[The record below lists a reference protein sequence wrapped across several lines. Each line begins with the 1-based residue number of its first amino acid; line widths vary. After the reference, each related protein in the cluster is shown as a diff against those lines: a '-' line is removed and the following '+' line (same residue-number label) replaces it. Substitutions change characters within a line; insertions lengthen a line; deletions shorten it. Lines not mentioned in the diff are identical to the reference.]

1 MTTAFIILFWFSV
14 FFVIYSYTIYPV
26 LLTIF
31 AKLFASPVKPVEHY
45 FPSVGVLVPVHNE
58 EKVIRKKI
66 ENIFS
71 LDYPSDK
78 ISIWIGSD
86 CSTDNSE
93 KIVREF
99 NDPRVHLWVA
109 EKRGGKTG
117 VLNGLAPHI
126 EADIILFTDANTV
139 HHRDCLKFLTANYAD
154 PRVGGVAGHINHAI
168 AGDEEYGEN
177 IYRKF
182 ESRQKFLEGSLHS
195 TISAF
200 GGFYSIR
207 KSLFKPI
214 PPNAYSNDDVII
226 PMKVIDQGYR
236 IIYEPRA
243 LSEEDTTGDASQEY
257 SRRIR
262 IGAGNFQAFFWLLGF
277 LNPFK
282 GWPWF
287 CYISHKV
294 TRWFSP
300 IALTLGYLACGVLA
314 FTADFTVYKM
324 LFATGTIF
332 IITGLGFKVIPIR
345 LTRHIFYFLIMNMAL
360 IAGFFRY
367 LRGIRSAAWSRTER
381 VN

>member
-31 AKLFASPVKPVEHY
+31 SKLFANPVKPVEHHY
-45 FPSVGVLVPVHNE
+45 PSVGVLVPVHNE

-66 ENIFS
+66 ENILS
-71 LDYPSDK
+71 LDYPADK

-86 CSTDNSE
+86 CSTDDSE
-93 KIVREF
+93 KIVRQV

-109 EKRGGKTG
+109 EQRGGKTG
-117 VLNGLAPHI
+117 VLNGLAPLI

-139 HHRDCLKFLTANYAD
+139 HHRECLKFLTANYAD

-168 AGDEEYGEN
+168 AGEEEYGEN
-177 IYRKF
+177 TYRKF

-226 PMKVIDQGYR
+226 PMNVIDQGYR

-243 LSEEDTTGDASQEY
+243 ISEEDTTGDASQEF
-257 SRRIR
+257 SRRVR
-262 IGAGNFQAFFWLLGF
+262 IGAGNFQAFFWLLHF

-287 CYISHKV
+287 CFISHKV

-314 FTADFTVYKM
+314 FTADLTIYKM
-324 LFATGTIF
+324 FFATGTIF

-345 LTRHIFYFLIMNMAL
+345 LTRHIFYFIIMNMAL

>member
-1 MTTAFIILFWFSV
+1 MILSFIIVFWASV
-14 FFVIYSYTIYPV
+14 IFVIYSYTIYPV
-26 LLTIF
+26 LLSAF
-31 AKLFASPVKPVEHY
+31 SHLFARPVKSQENH
-45 FPSVGVLVPVHNE
+45 FPSVGVLVPCHNE

-66 ENIFS
+66 ENILS
-71 LDYPSDK
+71 LDYPADK
-78 ISIWIGSD
+78 ISVWVGSD

-93 KIVREF
+93 KIVRDF
-99 NDPRVHLWVA
+99 KDPRVHLWVA

-117 VLNGLAPHI
+117 VLNGLAPLI
-126 EADIILFTDANTV
+126 EAEIILFTDANTV
-139 HHRDCLKFLTANYAD
+139 HYKDCLKYLTSNYAD
-154 PRVGGVAGHINHAI
+154 SRVGGVAGHINHAV
-168 AGDEEYGEN
+168 AGEEEFGEN
-177 IYRKF
+177 FYRKF

-214 PPNAYSNDDVII
+214 PPNSYSNDDVII
-226 PMKVIDQGYR
+226 PMNVIGQGYR

-243 LSEEDTTGDASQEY
+243 ISEEETTGDTSQEY
-257 SRRIR
+257 ARRVR
-262 IGAGNFQAFFWLLGF
+262 IGAGNFQAFFWLLPF

-282 GWPWF
+282 GWPSF

-300 IALTLGYLACGVLA
+300 LALAAGFISCGMIA
-314 FTADFTVYKM
+314 FSADYSLYKM

-332 IITGLGFKVIPIR
+332 IITGLGFRIMPIR
-345 LTRHIFYFLIMNMAL
+345 LTRHSFYFIIMNIAL
-360 IAGFFRY
+360 ITGFFRY

-381 VN
+381 VR

>member
-1 MTTAFIILFWFSV
+1 MTTAFIILFWCSV

-26 LLTIF
+26 LLIIF
-31 AKLFASPVKPVEHY
+31 SKLFSSPVKSAEHHY
-45 FPSVGVLVPVHNE
+45 PTVGVLVPVHNE

-66 ENIFS
+66 ENILS

-93 KIVREF
+93 KIVREY

-117 VLNGLAPHI
+117 VLNGLAPEI
-126 EADIILFTDANTV
+126 EAEIILFTDANTV

-154 PRVGGVAGHINHAI
+154 PRVGGVAGHINHTTV
-168 AGDEEYGEN
+168 GDEEYGEN

-207 KSLFKPI
+207 KTLFKPI

-226 PMKVIDQGYR
+226 PMNVIDKGYR
-236 IIYEPRA
+236 IVYEPRA
-243 LSEEDTTGDASQEY
+243 ISEEDTTGDASQEY
-257 SRRIR
+257 SRRVR
-262 IGAGNFQAFFWLLGF
+262 IGAGNFQAFFWLMHF
-277 LNPFK
+277 LNPLR

-300 IALTLGYLACGVLA
+300 IVLTLGYFACGVLA
-314 FTADFTVYKM
+314 FTADLTVYKM
-324 LFATGTIF
+324 FFATGTIF
-332 IITGLGFKVIPIR
+332 IVTGLGFKVIPIR
-345 LTRHIFYFLIMNMAL
+345 LTRHI
-360 IAGFFRY
+360 
-367 LRGIRSAAWSRTER
+367 
-381 VN
+381 

>member
-1 MTTAFIILFWFSV
+1 MILFFIILFWLSV

-26 LLTIF
+26 LLYVF
-31 AKLFASPVKPVEHY
+31 SKLFARHVKSLEH
-45 FPSVGVLVPVHNE
+45 FCPTVGVLVPCHNE

-66 ENIFS
+66 ENILS
-71 LDYPSDK
+71 LDYPANK
-78 ISIWIGSD
+78 ISVWVGSD

-93 KIVREF
+93 NIVREY

-109 EKRGGKTG
+109 PQRGGKTG
-117 VLNGLAPHI
+117 ILNGLAPHI
-126 EADIILFTDANTV
+126 DAEIILFTDANTI
-139 HHRDCLKFLTANYAD
+139 HHKDCLKYLTSNYAD
-154 PRVGGVAGHINHAI
+154 TQVGGVAGHINHAI
-168 AGDEEYGEN
+168 AGEEEFGEN
-177 IYRKF
+177 LYRKF
-182 ESRQKFLEGSLHS
+182 ESRQKFFEGSLHS

-226 PMKVIDQGYR
+226 PMSVIDQGYR

-243 LSEEDTTGDASQEY
+243 VSEEDTTGNATQEY
-257 SRRIR
+257 SRRVR
-262 IGAGNFQAFFWLLGF
+262 IGAGNFQAFFWLLHF
-277 LNPFK
+277 LNPLK
-282 GWPWF
+282 GWPSF

-300 IALTLGYLACGVLA
+300 IALAVGYIACGILA
-314 FTADFTVYKM
+314 FVADYSLYKM

-332 IITGLGFKVIPIR
+332 IVTGLGFKVIPIR
-345 LTRHIFYFLIMNMAL
+345 LTRHIFYFIIMNFAL
-360 IAGFFRY
+360 ISGFFRY
-367 LRGIRSAAWSRTER
+367 LRGIKSAAWSRTER